1 MLKTG
6 FRRLYRCP
14 MILSV
19 SFDDSSRGLEIGR
32 AAAELLHRHILATPF
47 FSPLS
52 SSTQHDAQCDYQ

>member
-1 MLKTG
+1 
-6 FRRLYRCP
+6 